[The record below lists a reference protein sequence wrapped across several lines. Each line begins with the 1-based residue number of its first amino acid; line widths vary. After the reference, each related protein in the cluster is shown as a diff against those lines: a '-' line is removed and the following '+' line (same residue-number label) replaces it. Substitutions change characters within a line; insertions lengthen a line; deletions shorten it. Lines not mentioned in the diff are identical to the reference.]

1 MAELIDSFKS
11 AWQRSFDFE
20 GRSRRPA
27 YWWFTLANFIV
38 SLGLILFSQ
47 ISNIFGWIYSIY
59 ALVVLVP
66 TLSLSVRRLRDAG
79 KHWAWVFITLIPL
92 AGPIWFIYLMCQP
105 TAGVLPPGL
114 S

>member
-1 MAELIDSFKS
+1 M
-11 AWQRSFDFE
+11 
-20 GRSRRPA
+20 
-27 YWWFTLANFIV
+27 
-38 SLGLILFSQ
+38 ILFSQ

-59 ALVVLVP
+59 ALVVLLP

-92 AGPIWFIYLMCQP
+92 AGPIWFIYLVCQP

>member
-1 MAELIDSFKS
+1 LIFLSK
-11 AWQRSFDFE
+11 
-20 GRSRRPA
+20 
-27 YWWFTLANFIV
+27 
-38 SLGLILFSQ
+38 
-47 ISNIFGWIYSIY
+47 ISTIFGWIYSIY

-79 KHWAWVFITLIPL
+79 KHWAWVFITLLPVVGAIWL
-92 AGPIWFIYLMCQP
+92 RDAGKQWAWVFITLLPVVGAIWFIYLMCQP